1 MRRSIPFLLS
11 LIRQGSLVKQILVG
25 MVLGI
30 IVALIWPEG
39 AKGLELLGSF
49 FVSALKAVAPLL
61 VFILVAA
68 SIANQEG
75 GTGGTIRT
83 VICLYVLGTFMAALV
98 AVLASYA
105 FPASIV
111 LTDVENAV
119 SAPSGVTEVIKNLI
133 FNVVDNPIRAIAN
146 ANYIG
151 ILAWAIGLGIALRQ
165 ASDMTKHVVADLSYG
180 VECIVRAVI
189 RLAPIGVFGLVAG
202 MVATTGL
209 EGLLSYLKLL
219 FVLVGC
225 MLTVALVANPILVWL
240 FTRKNPYPLV
250 WTCLRES
257 GVTAFFTRSSAA
269 NIPVNMNLCR
279 KLNLK
284 EEVYA
289 MSIPIG
295 ATINMAG
302 AAVTITVMT
311 LAAVGTLGISVDLP
325 TALLLS
331 VVAAVCA
338 CGASG
343 VPGGSLLLIPLAC
356 GLFGIDQNVAMQV
369 VAVGFVISVVQDSCE
384 TALNS
389 STDVIFTA
397 AACEHTNLKEKLQKQ

>member
-11 LIRQGSLVKQILVG
+11 LIKQGSLVKQILVG

-39 AKGLELLGSF
+39 SKGLAILGSF

-75 GTGGTIRT
+75 GAGGTIKT

-98 AVLASYA
+98 AVLASFA
-105 FPASIV
+105 FPTSIA
-111 LTDVENAV
+111 LTNIEDAV

-133 FNVVDNPIRAIAN
+133 FNVVDNPIKAIAN

-189 RLAPIGVFGLVAG
+189 RLAPIGVFGLVAD

-209 EGLLSYLKLL
+209 EGLLSYVKLL

-225 MLTVALVANPILVWL
+225 MLTIALVANPILVWL
-240 FTRKNPYPLV
+240 YTKKNPYPLV

-284 EEVYA
+284 EEVYS

-311 LAAVGTLGISVDLP
+311 LAAVETLGISVDLP

-331 VVAAVCA
+331 IVAAVCA

-397 AACEHTNLKEKLQKQ
+397 AACEHTKQKESVAA